1 MLIKTKNFPLLLGFG
16 QLLKRTKRSIRI
28 RCWSP
33 LSTEWMPEDKAKTF
47 PLHDYPV
54 QFELIS
60 SKSNTSSQ
68 NRISFQRIE
77 DIFDLQEVK
86 QPSKVLL
93 KGMYLFIFNRAIV
106 MVRSHCPTLTQR
118 PTQTQI
124 MINSMQPIFVSLCI
138 AIFIKKCEHTKT
150 HFIFDI

>member
-1 MLIKTKNFPLLLGFG
+1 MLLGFG

-47 PLHDYPV
+47 PLQDYPV

-60 SKSNTSSQ
+60 CKSNVPSENQVS
-68 NRISFQRIE
+68 IERIE
-77 DIFDLQEVK
+77 DIFDLQENK

-93 KGMYLFIFNRAIV
+93 KGMYVLNLAEW
-106 MVRSHCPTLTQR
+106 L
-118 PTQTQI
+118 
-124 MINSMQPIFVSLCI
+124 
-138 AIFIKKCEHTKT
+138 
-150 HFIFDI
+150 

>member
-1 MLIKTKNFPLLLGFG
+1 MLKIKNIWAVFSGFS
-16 QLLKRTKRSIRI
+16 QLLARTKRSIRI

-60 SKSNTSSQ
+60 AKSNVTSG
-68 NRISFQRIE
+68 NKISFERLE
-77 DIFDLQEVK
+77 DVFDFQEVR

-93 KGMYLFIFNRAIV
+93 KGMQIV
-106 MVRSHCPTLTQR
+106 VLTLSRTAV
-118 PTQTQI
+118 
-124 MINSMQPIFVSLCI
+124 N
-138 AIFIKKCEHTKT
+138 
-150 HFIFDI
+150 HFIF